1 VAIMARKKITI
12 VPVELIELED
22 QNFHILLNSQL
33 SGNNWGK
40 WVIDTGASKTVFD
53 INLKNHFKVVEMNN
67 TEIQSAGI
75 GEGNIETQV
84 GMLHSINIGALHLID
99 EPVALINLKFINELY
114 SKFSDEQIVGLI
126 GSDFLVKYQ
135 AIINYKKKEL
145 KLYY

>member
-1 VAIMARKKITI
+1 MARKKITTI
-12 VPVELIELED
+12 PLELIELED
-22 QNFHILLNSQL
+22 QNYHILLNSQL

-53 INLKNHFKVVEMNN
+53 INLNTHFTFVEINN

-75 GEGNIETQV
+75 GEGNIETRA
-84 GMLHSINIGALHLID
+84 GKLYSLSIGSLQLFN

-114 SKFSDEQIVGLI
+114 SKFSNEQIVGLI

-135 AIINYKKKEL
+135 AIINYKKNEL